1 MTNFRRSNSNYTR
14 LVILQCHENVHHF
27 GLGNTLN
34 RVCCDY
40 WVTKGPQTVQKIV
53 SKCVICKVIQGKTFL
68 PPS

>member
-14 LVILQCHENVHHF
+14 LVTLQCHENVHHF

-34 RVCCDY
+34 RVRCDY